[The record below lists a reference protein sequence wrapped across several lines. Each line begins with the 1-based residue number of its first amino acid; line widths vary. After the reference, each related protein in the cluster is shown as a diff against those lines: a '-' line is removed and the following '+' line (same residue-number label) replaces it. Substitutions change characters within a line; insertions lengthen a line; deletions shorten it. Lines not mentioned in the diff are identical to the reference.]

1 MAGRRSSR
9 PRRIVHGALVLLA
22 LAWSLFPLYWMAVT
36 AFKSNLDIF
45 SFDLQLLPTTPTIEN
60 FANLFASDVPV
71 RTYFINSVITALGT
85 CLITIVVSIFAGY
98 AFSRLRFRGH
108 RPLELTLL
116 LGQMFPLL
124 VLLIPLY
131 LVYLRTGLLNTNL
144 GLVLAFCSF
153 AIPVGV
159 WFMKNFVDSIPREL
173 DEAARIDGCT
183 DLGVIRHILLPLIG
197 PGIVA
202 VGVFAFLEAWNNLVF
217 PLGLSTRPDARTLPP
232 GLLLAVDSQ
241 FRQDWG
247 GLMAA
252 SILASLPPIVGF
264 VAVQRWILRG
274 LISGALKG

>member
-9 PRRIVHGALVLLA
+9 PRRLVHALLVLLA
-22 LAWSLFPLYWMAVT
+22 LGWSLFPLYWMAVT
-36 AFKSNLDIF
+36 AFKRNIDIF
-45 SFDLQLLPTTPTIEN
+45 SFELQLLPTTPTVEN
-60 FANLFASDVPV
+60 FASLFGSDVPV
-71 RTYFINSVITALGT
+71 RTYFINSVITALAT
-85 CLITIVVSIFAGY
+85 CAVTIVVSVLAGY
-98 AFSRLRFRGH
+98 AFSRLRFRAQ
-108 RPLELTLL
+108 RPLELSLL

-131 LVYLRTGLLNTNL
+131 LVYLRLGILNTNL

-159 WFMKNFVDSIPREL
+159 WFMKNFLDSVPREL
-173 DEAARIDGCT
+173 DEAARIDGCS

-217 PLGLSTRPDARTLPP
+217 PLALSTRPDARTLPP

-252 SILASLPPIVGF
+252 SILASIPPIVGF
-264 VAVQRWILRG
+264 IAVQRWILRG